1 MKQSLGSLAEG
12 TIVPMLEHGSRVNY
26 IVAKHNY
33 QSGLNGTGHTMLV
46 RAALLD
52 QKYAW
57 EKPGHSYR
65 LPQYAKYEEESQLP
79 DVLERYYQSAFDE
92 LTLACCKPVTIL
104 YSASGVVTSAK
115 KHRFF
120 VPSEGDFHECTYQD
134 GDVLSNAVQNV
145 LLNALGSR
153 KTWMLRTTSYTYDTK
168 YDPETNSQV
177 KDGDDYGVIYIAQ
190 TYINTSYPR
199 PGIYPTDS
207 TGLGNTAEGVLPCI
221 VMDDRSGVGEDGV
234 LRGNREPELQSYYL
248 GTGQVYTKHK
258 DFRVPYM
265 VHDADGDEMLV
276 TELLD
281 GKTVL
286 RSYTPKDGE
295 INYVSMGSALL
306 PEGESGIDHTLTIRV
321 TDGAAS
327 AEKEYLFRMTY
338 ELGYVVYIGR
348 IAGNSDRSGY
358 YWTERHVLHNA
369 ADESAPIVLEPE
381 VTLEKNDPGSFVF
394 TVPADNPYYG
404 KLGLKNT
411 VISVEEDGNELF
423 TGYITQMNKAF
434 DLGVEVTCEGELGYL
449 QDRDCIVEDKA
460 YTVRELMALALIPDS
475 QYGSRFAE
483 EGKSFNLGTVTV
495 EKPESERE
503 TKESKSITDCWSL
516 LSSNLAGSYGG
527 YLRLRK
533 NIKME
538 NGVRVYRRYLDY
550 MNDIP
555 DRTEQVIQFGVNLL
569 DLSYYSKSN
578 TIVNS
583 VIVMGYET
591 KGWWFWAKTN
601 PITVMVQNEESIK
614 QFGLCQRIITVD
626 GTSSSRDSL
635 RKKGL
640 EELQKYNYEQATRS
654 ITINAAD
661 LVDTGVDTD
670 RLEFLKKTRV
680 ISEAHGVKDWILCT
694 REVIPLDAPEE
705 KEFCFGDTANM
716 TALQAAAFGTA
727 GRAWQAIQTT
737 IKYMN
742 G

>member
-33 QSGLNGTGHTMLV
+33 QSSLNGTGHTMLI

-57 EKPGHSYR
+57 EKPENGSQ
-65 LPQYAKYEEESQLP
+65 LPQDTNYEEESQLP
-79 DVLERYYQSAFDE
+79 DVLERYYQGAFDE
-92 LTLACCKPVTIL
+92 LTLACCKPLTIL
-104 YSASGVVTSAK
+104 YSIAGNVKASTK
-115 KHRFF
+115 KHPFF
-120 VPSEGDFHECTYQD
+120 IPSKGDFQEWTHQD
-134 GDVLSNAVQNV
+134 GDKLNDYVQNV
-145 LLNALGSR
+145 LVNTLGSDR
-153 KTWMLRTTSYTYDTK
+153 SWMLRTTSYTYDTK
-168 YDPETNSQV
+168 YDPETGSQV
-177 KDGDDYGVIYIAQ
+177 KDGEDYGIFYIAR
-190 TYINTSYPR
+190 TRGNK
-199 PGIYPTDS
+199 IYPTDS
-207 TGLGNTAEGVLPCI
+207 TGSGGREEGVLPFI
-221 VMDDRSGVGEDGV
+221 VMDDKAGIGEDGV
-234 LRGNREPELQSYYL
+234 LRGNREPEVQSYYL
-248 GTGQVYTKHK
+248 GEVQVYTKHK
-258 DFRVPYM
+258 DFRVPYA
-265 VHDADGDEMLV
+265 VHDPDGDEMLV

-281 GKTVL
+281 GENVL
-286 RSYTPKDGE
+286 RSYTPRDGE
-295 INYVSMGSALL
+295 INYVSMSSALL
-306 PEGESGIDHTLTIRV
+306 PEGESGIDHTLTVRV

-327 AEKEYLFRMTY
+327 TEKKYLFRTSHKM
-338 ELGYVVYIGR
+338 GYVVYIGR
-348 IAGNSDRSGY
+348 IKGTSDRSGY

-411 VISVEEDGNELF
+411 VVSVEEDGNELF
-423 TGYITQMNKAF
+423 MGYITQMNKTF
-434 DLGVEVTCEGELGYL
+434 DLGIEVTCEGELGYL

-460 YTVRELMALALIPDS
+460 YTVQELTALALTPDS
-475 QYGSRFAE
+475 QYGGRFAQ
-483 EGKSFNLGTVTV
+483 EGKAFNLGTVTV
-495 EKPESERE
+495 EKPESDRE

-516 LSSNLAGSYGG
+516 LISNLVGRYGG

-533 NIKME
+533 VIKME

-550 MNDIP
+550 MSDIP

-591 KGWWFWAKTN
+591 KAYWFWTKTN
-601 PITVMVQNEESIK
+601 PITVMVQNDASIK

-626 GTSSSRDSL
+626 GTGSSRDSL
-635 RKKGL
+635 QKKGL

-727 GRAWQAIQTT
+727 GKAWQAIQTT